1 MNHPVIPIAALEVSR
16 QRKREGPRGR
26 RVDEG
31 ALADVQRLLGA
42 QSRQPDM
49 LIEHLHKIQDSFGC
63 LSAAHLAALAQ
74 EMRLAQTEVYEVA
87 TFYHHFDVVKEGE
100 SPPAALTVRVCDG
113 LACEMAGARGLLAQL
128 SALLGKDVRVIA
140 APCIGRCEQAPAA
153 VVGQNPV
160 PRATCDAVM
169 AKVAANAIRHV
180 PEDHIDYAGYQ
191 ADGGYAL
198 LKECT
203 SGARD
208 IESVIKTL
216 EDSGLRGLGG
226 AGFPAGRKWRIVR
239 AEAAPR
245 LMAVNIDEGEPGTF
259 KDRVLLERDPHRFLE
274 GMLIAAWAVGIATI
288 YIYLR
293 DEYHGCRTM
302 LETELEKLRAHPP
315 QADLPEII
323 LRRGAGAYIC
333 GEESA
338 MIESIEGKR
347 GMPRLRPPYVAQ
359 VGLFG
364 RPTLEHNFET
374 LFWVRELLEKGGAWF
389 ASHGRNGRKGL
400 RSFCVSGRVN
410 DPGVKLAPAGITIQE
425 LIDEYCGGMQSGH
438 TFYAYLPGG
447 ASGGILPAAM
457 NAIPLDFDTLQPHGC
472 FIGSA
477 GVTVLSDHD
486 SAVGAAR
493 NLMRFFKHE
502 SCGQCTPCR
511 TGTAKASALIEKPKW
526 DIELLEDLSIVMRD
540 SSICGLG
547 QAAPNP
553 VDCVIK
559 YFAHELA

>member
-42 QSRQPDM
+42 QSREPDM

-128 SALLGKDVRVIA
+128 AALLGKDVRVIA

-216 EDSGLRGLGG
+216 EDSGLR
-226 AGFPAGRKWRIVR
+226 
-239 AEAAPR
+239 
-245 LMAVNIDEGEPGTF
+245 
-259 KDRVLLERDPHRFLE
+259 
-274 GMLIAAWAVGIATI
+274 
-288 YIYLR
+288 
-293 DEYHGCRTM
+293 
-302 LETELEKLRAHPP
+302 
-315 QADLPEII
+315 
-323 LRRGAGAYIC
+323 
-333 GEESA
+333 
-338 MIESIEGKR
+338 
-347 GMPRLRPPYVAQ
+347 
-359 VGLFG
+359 
-364 RPTLEHNFET
+364 
-374 LFWVRELLEKGGAWF
+374 
-389 ASHGRNGRKGL
+389 
-400 RSFCVSGRVN
+400 
-410 DPGVKLAPAGITIQE
+410 
-425 LIDEYCGGMQSGH
+425 
-438 TFYAYLPGG
+438 
-447 ASGGILPAAM
+447 
-457 NAIPLDFDTLQPHGC
+457 
-472 FIGSA
+472 
-477 GVTVLSDHD
+477 
-486 SAVGAAR
+486 
-493 NLMRFFKHE
+493 
-502 SCGQCTPCR
+502 
-511 TGTAKASALIEKPKW
+511 
-526 DIELLEDLSIVMRD
+526 
-540 SSICGLG
+540 
-547 QAAPNP
+547 
-553 VDCVIK
+553 
-559 YFAHELA
+559 